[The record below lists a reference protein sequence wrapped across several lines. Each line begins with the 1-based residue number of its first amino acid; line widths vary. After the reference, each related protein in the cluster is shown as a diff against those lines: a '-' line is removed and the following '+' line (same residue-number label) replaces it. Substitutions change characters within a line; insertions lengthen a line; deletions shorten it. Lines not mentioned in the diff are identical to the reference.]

1 VLLEQVARVGVHE
14 DRLSIRLKPAGDE
27 QTSDAADD
35 LLSIPWLK
43 PPSRKSREDSY
54 PARRPQKRS
63 SPDAHRTSRAPRE
76 CDRRRPSMA

>member
-43 PPSRKSREDSY
+43 PPSRKSRRFLSRTTS
-54 PARRPQKRS
+54 PKRS

-76 CDRRRPSMA
+76 CDRPRPSMA